1 MNKVLPSRQIET
13 KDNPTH
19 SIIWMH
25 GLGAD
30 GNDFVPIINELK
42 LLPELAFRFVFP
54 HAPKL
59 PVSINNGY
67 VMRAWYDILDSNLGL
82 KEDHNG
88 IRRSQ
93 LAIDALIEAEIQ
105 RGILSRN
112 IILAGFSQGGV
123 MALQTGL
130 RYKNEI
136 GGIIALS
143 CYLALSETLDSEMS
157 FANQHAQ
164 IFMVHGKNDAVIPIS
179 RAKESRDK
187 LLELGCTVE
196 WHEYEMEHSICGQE
210 ILDISEWINQ
220 RTKLQQ

>member
-13 KDNPTH
+13 KDHPTH

-30 GNDFVPIINELK
+30 GNDFVPIIRELK
-42 LLPELAFRFVFP
+42 LLPDNAFRFVFP
-54 HAPKL
+54 HAPEL

-67 VMRAWYDILDSNLGL
+67 VMRAWYDILDPNLGL
-82 KEDHNG
+82 NEDEDG

-105 RGILSRN
+105 RGISSRN

-130 RYKNEI
+130 RYEDEI

-143 CYLALSETLDSEMS
+143 CYLALSETLDSEIN

-164 IFMVHGKNDAVIPIS
+164 IFMVHGNNDAVIPIS

-187 LLELGCTVE
+187 LLESGCTVE

-210 ILDISEWINQ
+210 ILDMSEWINK
-220 RTKLQQ
+220 REES